1 MEEKLDIII
10 KNMNNIEIRL
20 SNIEEKIENIKIN
33 SSKMN
38 EHITFIETT
47 YDALRTPLGYIKN
60 NDNQNLHRSI
70 NYNHYFVV
78 KSSENYK
85 NMYTIHN
92 KKHYSKYKE
101 PLYK

>member
-60 NDNQNLHRSI
+60 KI
-70 NYNHYFVV
+70 EFITG
-78 KSSENYK
+78 KSVNNELPQIEYK
-85 NMYTIHN
+85 
-92 KKHYSKYKE
+92 KD
-101 PLYK
+101 